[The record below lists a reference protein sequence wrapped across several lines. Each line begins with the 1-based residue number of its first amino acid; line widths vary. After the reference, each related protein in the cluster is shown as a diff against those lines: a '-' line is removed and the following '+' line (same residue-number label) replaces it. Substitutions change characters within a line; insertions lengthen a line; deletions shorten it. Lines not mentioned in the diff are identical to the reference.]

1 MKDCKNFEDI
11 QLTSLVN
18 TWDLEKN
25 LSKNHLMD
33 KMDFEIY

>member
-1 MKDCKNFEDI
+1 MKIVKFEDI

-33 KMDFEIY
+33 KMDFGNL